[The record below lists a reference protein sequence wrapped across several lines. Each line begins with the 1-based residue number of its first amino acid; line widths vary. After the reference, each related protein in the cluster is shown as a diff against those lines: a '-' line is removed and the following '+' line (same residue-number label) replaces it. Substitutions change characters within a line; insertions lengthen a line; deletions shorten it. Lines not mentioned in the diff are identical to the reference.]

1 MDPRERERIL
11 ELCREVDLLASQDPG
26 SSDLGVLERA
36 RAKMNDLIS
45 TDDLCAAE
53 EVAYA
58 ILLLHAGLNA
68 DEYIV
73 RYGPR

>member
-1 MDPRERERIL
+1 MSPRERKRIL
-11 ELCREVDLLASQDPG
+11 EFCREVDLLVTQDPG

-45 TDDLCAAE
+45 EDNLYAAE

-73 RYGPR
+73 KYGLR